1 MEYRYIE
8 MFKPVK
14 LEEFYV
20 EYHYIVNIAFAKGTV
35 YINEQQI
42 TIDGPATLIIPQF
55 TCLSCN
61 LTQKSSFSPLQIQL
75 LIVTDEML
83 EGSLLQL
90 PQKRSFIKNTVAHQ
104 LPTPVDVDNNFQL
117 LKEVYDSLSRD
128 ALKIMF
134 LEQTLY
140 FILLS
145 LCESGIDVFNVF
157 QFNYEES
164 KREVIARMITKEPQ
178 RKWQIQDVAKQL
190 FTSTSTLRR
199 HLQKE
204 NLSFSQLLVDVRM
217 GLALNMLT
225 FTSYNVS
232 QISNRCGFGSAA
244 YFCDAFKRKY
254 HLTPSQFRAQ
264 SKKTSDASLV
274 STRSSE
280 VS

>member
-1 MEYRYIE
+1 

-42 TIDGPATLIIPQF
+42 TIDGPSTLIIPQF

-83 EGSLLQL
+83 ESSLLQL
-90 PQKRSFIKNTVAHQ
+90 PQKRSFVKNTVAHQ

-134 LEQTLY
+134 LEQTRSHRTNDHERTTKKVANSRCRQATVYLY
-140 FILLS
+140 LNIKKAFA
-145 LCESGIDVFNVF
+145 E
-157 QFNYEES
+157 
-164 KREVIARMITKEPQ
+164 REPVI
-178 RKWQIQDVAKQL
+178 
-190 FTSTSTLRR
+190 
-199 HLQKE
+199 
-204 NLSFSQLLVDVRM
+204 
-217 GLALNMLT
+217 
-225 FTSYNVS
+225 
-232 QISNRCGFGSAA
+232 
-244 YFCDAFKRKY
+244 
-254 HLTPSQFRAQ
+254 
-264 SKKTSDASLV
+264 
-274 STRSSE
+274 
-280 VS
+280 